1 MKPIKLVMSA
11 FGSYAGEATVDF
23 GMDAHGIFL
32 ITGDTGAG
40 KTTIFD
46 AICYALYD
54 RTSGGA
60 REGSDMRSQYA
71 SPDVATFVE
80 FTFSYGGQIYRI
92 HRNPKYTRISK
103 RRDKDGNYKETTEQ
117 PGVELILPDG
127 SAFVGKLRET
137 NDKIIEIIGLD
148 ADQFTQIAM
157 IAQGEFM
164 RLLQAPSNK
173 RKKKYSAGYS
183 IPESTGR
190 YRMHYMNVRKSVMG
204 NCWITVNS
212 VKCSYLVCGRFI
224 RKMRYLCN
232 S

>member
-173 RKKKYSAGYS
+173 RNIRQDIQYQNLLAD
-183 IPESTGR
+183 TG
-190 YRMHYMNVRKSVMG
+190 
-204 NCWITVNS
+204 CIT
-212 VKCSYLVCGRFI
+212 
-224 RKMRYLCN
+224 
-232 S
+232 